1 MNIRTSVTG
10 YLFCSM
16 KFLLPILLLVST
28 PSFAQ
33 SADFII
39 LKKKNK
45 TVATFYS
52 GSNISFTAQS
62 GAFINAQINGIKNDT
77 VYLQEFIIRYL
88 PTTFGTYIIDTAGSY
103 HYKYHYEQIAAI
115 GKKEKT
121 NFNVKGSGAALLG
134 GGAVLAL
141 ASGVVYLVDRQKF
154 SAPLLI
160 AAVGLGTIGY
170 FMAKGKKGGNGMLI
184 GKKYRLVYMNM
195 SNKKT

>member
-1 MNIRTSVTG
+1 MK
-10 YLFCSM
+10 LF
-16 KFLLPILLLVST
+16 LPILLFIST
-28 PSFAQ
+28 ASFAQ

-45 TVATFYS
+45 TITTFYS
-52 GSNISFTAQS
+52 GTNIAFTAKS
-62 GAFINAQINGIKNDT
+62 GAFINATINGIKNDT
-77 VYLQEFIIRYL
+77 LFLQEFIIRYL
-88 PTTFGTYIIDTAGSY
+88 PTTIGTYIIDTAGSY
-103 HYKYHYEQIAAI
+103 RYKYHYNQIAAI

-141 ASGVVYLVDRQKF
+141 ASGVVYVADREKF

-170 FMAKGKKGGNGMLI
+170 FMAKGKKGGSGMLI
-184 GKKYRLVYMNM
+184 GRKYRLVYMNM
-195 SNKKT
+195 SN